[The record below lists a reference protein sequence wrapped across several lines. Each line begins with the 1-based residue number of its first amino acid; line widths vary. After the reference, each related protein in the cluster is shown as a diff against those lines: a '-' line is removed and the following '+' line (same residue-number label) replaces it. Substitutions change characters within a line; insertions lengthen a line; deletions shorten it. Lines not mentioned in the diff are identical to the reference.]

1 MKPTKYEDND
11 GQPLDIIIPGQP
23 ITKGSYKPIM
33 KNGKALAD
41 DPRAHRWELVLRLNA
56 VDALNRAGFKPYDCP
71 VAISCMICMPCT
83 DDRHYYPCMQ
93 TAKDKGGGDLDK
105 LCRAIGD
112 GLQVVNSRYAGRVR
126 GGVLTNDSRIVGWD
140 VCKMYETEL
149 HPMGVYLTIWPLT
162 GDNETIFHINHV
174 WKPATKQGWQLFHE
188 KPGHRNHPNCSEPSA
203 SSPTSSTMSPPHS
216 PSSRARRSRRNTMGK
231 RKHGRQQLEHQRQ
244 KNRRKRLPRNP
255 IPTTMS
261 NDVKEQ

>member
-11 GQPLDIIIPGQP
+11 GQPLDIIITGQP

-188 KPGHRNHPNCSEPSA
+188 KTGAPEPSELFRTIGKLA
-203 SSPTSSTMSPPHS
+203 DFINNEPTPQPIQPGTAIKEEH
-216 PSSRARRSRRNTMGK
+216 
-231 RKHGRQQLEHQRQ
+231 HGQA
-244 KNRRKRLPRNP
+244 
-255 IPTTMS
+255 
-261 NDVKEQ
+261 